1 MRRGH
6 EEGQVEVLAAAGY
19 RGSAAAHT
27 RGWVE
32 PDTQGSACAQRGVMA
47 DPWPCAQVEYC
58 FTGEGSDA
66 APAPASLRGLDA
78 AVYYRGGALLNCGH
92 AAVGTKSQY
101 TSLVRALV

>member
-1 MRRGH
+1 MRRVH
-6 EEGQVEVLAAAGY
+6 EEGQFECWQQLGTE
-19 RGSAAAHT
+19 GLLQHT
-27 RGWVE
+27 PWWVE
-32 PDTQGSACAQRGVMA
+32 PDTQGLACAQQGVVA

-101 TSLVRALV
+101 TCLVRALV